1 MDSTPQFFRH
11 GPGPLARL
19 VFFILLSCLFM
30 AEDIRFKLLPEFR
43 QTIAMI
49 IYPLQKAALFPS
61 ATSDMIRELIG
72 NFHIIEE
79 NTYLRERYL
88 QDSEKLQRLK
98 ALEAENA
105 HLRKLLGAVKTIEA
119 KTTAKAVMAEIM
131 YTPRDPFSHKITLNK
146 GNLHH
151 IQTGQIVIDNK
162 GIIGQIT
169 HVYPLASEVT
179 LITDKDHSVP
189 IQIVRNNIRTVI
201 SGTGK
206 NNEIELRY
214 LSVNTDIRVGDLLAT
229 SGIGGVYPRGLPVA
243 IVTEIKRHPADN
255 FAQITGTPVAGV
267 DRNRQVLILSLSPA
281 LSILPENLAK
291 ESNGESENNR

>member
-19 VFFILLSCLFM
+19 LLFVLLSCLLM
-30 AEDIRFKLLPEFR
+30 VEDLRFKVIPELR
-43 QTIAMI
+43 QAIAMI
-49 IYPLQKAALFPS
+49 IYPIQQVALLPS
-61 ATSDMIRELIG
+61 EVHDTVMDFINS
-72 NFHIIEE
+72 FHIIEE
-79 NTYLRERYL
+79 NAYLREHYL
-88 QDSEKLQRLK
+88 RNSEKLLRLK
-98 ALEAENA
+98 ALEAENT
-105 HLRKLLGAVKTIEA
+105 HLRKLLGAVNTIHA
-119 KTTAKAVMAEIM
+119 KTTAKAVMAEIL
-131 YTPRDPFSHKITLNK
+131 YTPRDPFSHKITVNK
-146 GNLHH
+146 GREHG
-151 IQTGQIVIDNK
+151 IQPGQIVIDYK

-169 HVYPLASEVT
+169 RVYPLVSEVT

-214 LSVNTDIRVGDLLAT
+214 LSVNTDIREGDLLAT

-243 IVTEIKRHPADN
+243 VVTGIKRHPSDN

-281 LSILPENLAK
+281 LPTSPENLAE
-291 ESNGESENNR
+291 ESSVESENN

>member
-11 GPGPLARL
+11 GPGPFARL
-19 VFFILLSCLFM
+19 GFFILLSCLLM
-30 AEDIRFKLLPEFR
+30 AEDLRFKVFPEFR
-43 QTIAMI
+43 QTIAIM

-61 ATSDMIRELIG
+61 ATNAIIKQLIG
-72 NFHIIEE
+72 NFHLLEE
-79 NTYLRERYL
+79 NAYLRERYL
-88 QDSEKLQRLK
+88 RDSEKLLRLR
-98 ALEAENA
+98 ALESENK
-105 HLRKLLGAVKTIEA
+105 HLRKLLGAVNTIET
-119 KTTAKAVMAEIM
+119 KTTAKAVMAEIL

-146 GNLHH
+146 GNLHN
-151 IQTGQIVIDNK
+151 IQAGQIVIDNK

-169 HVYPLASEVT
+169 QVYPLTAEVT

-214 LSVNTDIRVGDLLAT
+214 LSVNTDIREGDLLAT

-243 IVTEIKRHPADN
+243 TVSEIKRHPADN
-255 FAQITGTPVAGV
+255 FAQITGIPIAGV
-267 DRNRQVLILSLSPA
+267 DRNRQVLILSFSA
-281 LSILPENLAK
+281 TLPDPSEKLIK
-291 ESNGESENNR
+291 ESSVEPKNN

>member
-19 VFFILLSCLFM
+19 LLFVLLSCLLM
-30 AEDIRFKLLPEFR
+30 VEDLRFKVIPELR
-43 QTIAMI
+43 QAVAMI
-49 IYPLQKAALFPS
+49 IYPIQQVALLPS
-61 ATSDMIRELIG
+61 EVHDTVMDFINS
-72 NFHIIEE
+72 FHIIEE
-79 NTYLRERYL
+79 NAYLREHYL
-88 QDSEKLQRLK
+88 RNSEKLLRLK
-98 ALEAENA
+98 ALEAENT
-105 HLRKLLGAVKTIEA
+105 HLRKLLGAVNTIHA
-119 KTTAKAVMAEIM
+119 KTTAKAVMAEIL
-131 YTPRDPFSHKITLNK
+131 YTPRDPFSHKITVNK
-146 GNLHH
+146 GREHG
-151 IQTGQIVIDNK
+151 IQPGQIVIDYK

-169 HVYPLASEVT
+169 RVYPLVSEVT

-214 LSVNTDIRVGDLLAT
+214 LSVNTDIREGDLLAT

-243 IVTEIKRHPADN
+243 VVTGIKRHPSDN

-281 LSILPENLAK
+281 LPTSPENLAE
-291 ESNGESENNR
+291 ESSVESENN